1 MLPGPGD
8 KTGVEIETV
17 EKSRDEYRCDLYA
30 ETKRPAGPAIM
41 VDGEVI
47 AVQNYITQSQQ

>member
-41 VDGEVI
+41 VDGEMI